1 MQTTSETSRGLLTPA
16 RLIPLLQIDKLDDAV
31 PLAQT
36 LVDAGLPILEIG
48 LRTKVAADAIKLIL
62 KEVEGAIPIAGNVMT
77 THDLNIAEKSGAR
90 IACSPGS
97 SSEVLDAAS
106 AMRFP
111 FVPGIAT
118 PTELMNV
125 IAKGYH
131 VVKFF
136 PAVPFGG
143 AAALRAYLAPFPR
156 VGFIPTGGTS
166 EAEYE
171 EWLGL
176 PNVIAI
182 GGSWLAPLEDIER
195 RDWEHIGLRAR
206 YAVAKYMAHR

>member
-62 KEVEGAIPIAGNVMT
+62 KEVEGAIPIAGNVMI

-106 AMRFP
+106 AKRFP

-206 YAVAKYMAHR
+206 YAVAKYMARR